1 MARYIGFQITI
12 HNVLN
17 EVVMIDI
24 NNLDKLYDS
33 LDNGEFCCKQMHY
46 EIVLFEDK
54 CTSPDGL
61 LMSSI
66 CYEKNTRKYGILHNK
81 TQNDYG
87 YFCLAIYCP
96 WCGKKLPKE
105 LDPWNT
111 IYNEYGEDYVK
122 YPGDPG
128 YKPLPPEV
136 KKEFETDEWWKKRNI
151 GPDDP
156 GF

>member
-33 LDNGEFCCKQMHY
+33 LDNGEFCCKKMHY
-46 EIVLFEDK
+46 EILLFDHHVLDVYEMPISTIWYERASRSYNIFQYTERGYWSGG
-54 CTSPDGL
+54 TS
-61 LMSSI
+61 I
-66 CYEKNTRKYGILHNK
+66 
-81 TQNDYG
+81 Q
-87 YFCLAIYCP
+87 YCP

-128 YKPLPPEV
+128 YKELPPEV